1 MKKNIKI
8 LYICSLIIL
17 VISCSS
23 TNKYLYEEDALTL
36 HFKSGTDLN
45 LYDGQAHT
53 LVLCVYQMKDPN
65 TFNQLLD
72 EDDGMPKLL
81 ECKRFDASITGS
93 KRIVMQPGQK
103 TTKTLDRAEGTKY
116 LSIIAGYYRTEKEHM
131 YRLKKVPIGLIRK
144 KAKKMK
150 IGFYLGPQE
159 IQEFRGK

>member
-1 MKKNIKI
+1 
-8 LYICSLIIL
+8 
-17 VISCSS
+17 
-23 TNKYLYEEDALTL
+23 
-36 HFKSGTDLN
+36 
-45 LYDGQAHT
+45 
-53 LVLCVYQMKDPN
+53 MKDPN

-93 KRIVMQPGQK
+93 KRIVMQPGQE

-116 LSIIAGYYRTEKEHM
+116 LSIIAGYYRTEKENM

-144 KAKKMK
+144 KPKKMK